1 MHNAKTT
8 AELEAPLPAP
18 ARFDTPEYK
27 RSRRAYMI
35 ECSFEYFV
43 SLLVADAF
51 LAKLLMSIG
60 VSDAMIGIISSFV
73 TLAFVIQFFSVFVVQ
88 RVVNTKRFVMTFH
101 IASRLLFMSLYLVP
115 FLPFAAQY
123 KQVLVIVCILAAY
136 FGFYFVNTLLYKW
149 CNSYVEPHHRAR
161 FSANK
166 EKLSLLSGMVIT
178 LIIGYAMDA
187 FEASDNL
194 NGGFLFAAIGI
205 LIFCIC
211 DFTCLMLVKNDIKKP
226 EEKENPPTMKE
237 VFRNTVCNRGFIN
250 VIILTVLW
258 DIARYTTVGFLGTYR
273 IAELAYTVA
282 QVQLINI
289 VGNLGRVLVS
299 SAFGKY
305 SDKRSFAKGV
315 ELALI
320 ICMVAFASMIFTTP
334 ETRLLMIVYT
344 LLYSICMAGLN
355 QNLMNITY
363 SYVDSRYFAQASAMK
378 NSIGGLCGF
387 GASLLASRL
396 LAYIQENGNMLFG
409 IHVYGQQV
417 LAAISTV
424 FLIAAILFTRFVIGR
439 QRVMLQ

>member
-1 MHNAKTT
+1 MHTNEAS
-8 AELEAPLPAP
+8 AEHKEPLPDP
-18 ARFDTPEYK
+18 AQFDAPEYK
-27 RSRRAYMI
+27 RSRRAYMV

-51 LAKLLMSIG
+51 LAKLLTSIG
-60 VSDAMIGIISSFV
+60 MSDAMIGIISSFV
-73 TLAFVIQFFSVFVVQ
+73 TLAFVIQFFSIFVAQ

-101 IASRLLFMSLYLVP
+101 IASRLLFMSLYFVP

-123 KQVLVIVCILAAY
+123 KQVLIVVCILAAY
-136 FGFYFVNTLLYKW
+136 FGFYFVNPLLYKW
-149 CNSYVEPHHRAR
+149 GNSFVEPHHRAR

-166 EKLSLLSGMVIT
+166 EKISLIAGMIVT

-194 NGGFLFAAIGI
+194 QSGFLFAAIGI

-211 DFTCLMLVKNDIKKP
+211 DFTCLMLMKNDIKRAQAQESSP
-226 EEKENPPTMKE
+226 SMRE
-237 VFRNTVCNRGFIN
+237 VLRNTVCNRGFIN

-258 DIARYTTVGFLGTYR
+258 DVARYTTFGFLGTYR
-273 IAELAYTVA
+273 ISELAYTVA
-282 QVQLINI
+282 QIQLINI
-289 VGNLGRVLVS
+289 VGSLSRFFVS

-320 ICMVAFASMIFTTP
+320 ICLAAFASMIFTTP
-334 ETRLLMIVYT
+334 ETRLLLIAHT
-344 LLYSICMAGLN
+344 LLYNVCLAGLN

-363 SYVDSRYFAQASAMK
+363 SYVDSRYFVQASAMK

-387 GASLLASRL
+387 GASLLASKL
-396 LAYIQENGNMLFG
+396 LAHVQANGNMLFG

-417 LAAISTV
+417 LALISTL
-424 FLIAAILFTRFVIGR
+424 FLIAAILFTHIVIGK
-439 QRVMLQ
+439 QKVMLQ